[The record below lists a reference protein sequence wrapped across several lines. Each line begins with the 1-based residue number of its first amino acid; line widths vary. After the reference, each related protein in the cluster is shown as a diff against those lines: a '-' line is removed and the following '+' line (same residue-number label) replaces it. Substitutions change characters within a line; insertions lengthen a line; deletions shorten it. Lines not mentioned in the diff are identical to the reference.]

1 VNLARPSGSCGSL
14 VGSACLSL
22 ALALITL
29 ASAPAASAQPAG
41 TASTAR
47 NPANEARPVWA
58 ALTVA
63 QQEALG
69 PLKPEWA
76 TIDTA
81 RKEKWL
87 DLAARMPSMSEAERS
102 RIQQRMTE
110 WVRMSPAERGR
121 ARLQFQEARQLSPS
135 SRQEQWEAYQA
146 LPADKRQA
154 LAAKAA
160 SPAARKAPDSAV
172 ARPGAVPAAQDK
184 RNIVTLA
191 PANPKPK
198 TVGPTVVQARPGA
211 TTSLI
216 NTPITPPAHHQAGLP
231 KVNAKAGFVDPATLL
246 PRRGPQGAAAVS
258 TAPASAG
265 RNHSQLKRWRSSA
278 RPAPTGWPSLVS
290 KAMCQVFIGKVL
302 RPWVQEPTK

>member
-1 VNLARPSGSCGSL
+1 MNLVRPSGSCGSL

-22 ALALITL
+22 ALTLIALV
-29 ASAPAASAQPAG
+29 SAPQASAQ
-41 TASTAR
+41 TASSATAAR
-47 NPANEARPVWA
+47 NTASEARPVWA
-58 ALTVA
+58 ALTVT
-63 QQEALG
+63 QQEALA

-76 TIDTA
+76 NIDGA

-87 DLAARMPSMSEAERS
+87 DLAARMPSMSEPERG

-121 ARLQFQEARQLSPS
+121 ARLQFQEARQLSPT

-154 LAAKAA
+154 LAAKAT
-160 SPAARKAPDSAV
+160 SPAAKKVPDAV
-172 ARPGAVPAAQDK
+172 AARPGSIPAALDK

-216 NTPITPPAHHQAGLP
+216 NAPNTPPAHHQAGLP

-258 TAPASAG
+258 AAPASA
-265 RNHSQLKRWRSSA
+265 
-278 RPAPTGWPSLVS
+278 PTALTP
-290 KAMCQVFIGKVL
+290 
-302 RPWVQEPTK
+302 

>member
-1 VNLARPSGSCGSL
+1 MNPARPSGSCGSL

-22 ALALITL
+22 ALALTAL
-29 ASAPAASAQPAG
+29 AGATEASAQQAG
-41 TASTAR
+41 TATTAR
-47 NPANEARPVWA
+47 HPTNEARPVWA

-69 PLKPEWA
+69 PLKSEWGA
-76 TIDTA
+76 IDAA

-87 DLAARMPSMSEAERS
+87 DLAARMPGMSEPERV
-102 RIQQRMTE
+102 RIQRRMTE

-121 ARLQFQEARQLSPS
+121 ARLQFQEARQLSPG

-160 SPAARKAPDSAV
+160 APAAKKVPDAAAAAARTGSAP
-172 ARPGAVPAAQDK
+172 PAQVK

-216 NTPITPPAHHQAGLP
+216 NAPITPPAHHQAGLP

-258 TAPASAG
+258 TAPASA
-265 RNHSQLKRWRSSA
+265 
-278 RPAPTGWPSLVS
+278 PTSRTP
-290 KAMCQVFIGKVL
+290 
-302 RPWVQEPTK
+302 

>member
-1 VNLARPSGSCGSL
+1 MNLARPSGSRGSL
-14 VGSACLSL
+14 VGQRCLILVIAVSGL
-22 ALALITL
+22 LSVPCAG
-29 ASAPAASAQPAG
+29 AQPAG
-41 TASTAR
+41 RPTADRSEAS
-47 NPANEARPVWA
+47 EARPVWA
-58 ALTVA
+58 ALTAA
-63 QQEALG
+63 QQEALA

-76 TIDTA
+76 RIDGP

-87 DLAARMPSMSEAERS
+87 DLAARMPSMSGPERT

-121 ARLQFQEARQLSPS
+121 ARLQFQEAQQLSATA
-135 SRQEQWEAYQA
+135 RQERWEAYQA
-146 LPADKRQA
+146 LPPDKRQA

-160 SPAARKAPDSAV
+160 TPAAKKASDPVV
-172 ARPGAVPAAQDK
+172 ARPGVLPPPEDK
-184 RNIVTLA
+184 RNIVTLS

-216 NTPITPPAHHQAGLP
+216 NTPSAPPAHHQAGLP

-258 TAPASAG
+258 AAPASAP
-265 RNHSQLKRWRSSA
+265 SA
-278 RPAPTGWPSLVS
+278 LTP
-290 KAMCQVFIGKVL
+290 
-302 RPWVQEPTK
+302 